1 MDVEALAVAKIQG
14 MVGRC
19 PHLKPFIASNDKTPF
34 TDGHIDVYNGAGQ
47 KKTDW
52 IGRVTVQVKG
62 RTRSGKQPLD
72 PTFSISRTDLLAF
85 QRDSGVLYIYVAVS
99 KEGRCAPYYALLS
112 PFTIEHYLGQIPV
125 DQKTIS
131 VSFKKLGND
140 PREIERIVGVA
151 LKTKNQ
157 SLSLGFEPALFEQMK
172 SLTLYSAADLNLDE
186 PIVLTPGEVDYALEM
201 TTEGG
206 MSVQLGGVL
215 HIIPQQYTEQTLDVR
230 IGAGGVTFEQATVRR
245 IDALTVEVRLGECLT
260 LVMRDTD
267 QKRMWNVSF
276 VAQSNFAA
284 RLKAAEFLIGLVES
298 GAIEINGEVTPLG
311 QRALDMRRE
320 IGQFRGHL
328 ASLSQLR
335 ELFERLGV
343 DGSLVDL
350 DELESEQIINLQALH
365 RSFVGGEEIHNDNGE
380 VTRSVLNVGRWA
392 LMILTVPGSK
402 PNTWRYVD
410 PFDPEAPHMFR
421 WSADGDDENS
431 GFPVT
436 AYDTIEEEY
445 LPILLNLHLDSILDA
460 YEAIADQEPTM
471 GLANQRVLALI
482 LAADASE
489 LRRNEFLRAADLV
502 NEWVIR
508 HVGEK
513 TAHLINKWQILW
525 RRNELTPADRKSI
538 RALKSQMSRRLD
550 PMSEEAELACALL
563 LGDDDEADYLI
574 GQMAA
579 TKLGAVQ
586 SWPIWKLKR
595 GEDA

>member
-1 MDVEALAVAKIQG
+1 M
-14 MVGRC
+14 
-19 PHLKPFIASNDKTPF
+19 
-34 TDGHIDVYNGAGQ
+34 
-47 KKTDW
+47 
-52 IGRVTVQVKG
+52 
-62 RTRSGKQPLD
+62 
-72 PTFSISRTDLLAF
+72 LAF
-85 QRDSGVLYIYVAVS
+85 QNDSGVLYIYVAVS
-99 KEGRCAPYYALLS
+99 KQGRCAPYYALLS
-112 PFTIEHYLGQIPV
+112 PFTIEHYLGQVPA

-131 VSFKKLGND
+131 VLFKKLNND

-157 SLSLGFEPALFEQMK
+157 SLSLGFEPSLFDKMK
-172 SLTLYSAADLNLDE
+172 SLTLYSAADLNFDE

-206 MSVQLGGVL
+206 MAVQLGGVL

-230 IGAGGVTFEQATVRR
+230 IGAGGVTFERATVRR

-260 LVMRDTD
+260 LVMTDAD
-267 QKRMWNVSF
+267 QKRLWNVSF
-276 VAQSNFAA
+276 VAHSNFAA

-311 QRALDMRRE
+311 RGATDRRRE
-320 IGQFRGHL
+320 IDEFRGHL
-328 ASLSQLR
+328 ASLSQLS

-350 DELESEQIINLQALH
+350 DELQNEQIINLQALH
-365 RSFVGGEEIHNDNGE
+365 RSFVGGEEIRSDDGE
-380 VTRSVLNVGRWA
+380 VSRSVLTVGRWA

-402 PNTWRYVD
+402 PNMWRYVD

-421 WSADGDDENS
+421 WSADSGDES
-431 GFPVT
+431 SAFPVT
-436 AYDTIEEEY
+436 AYDTVEAEY

-460 YEAIADQEPTM
+460 YEAIADLEPTM

-489 LRRNEFLRAADLV
+489 PRRDEFLRAADLV
-502 NEWVIR
+502 NEWVIF

-513 TAHLINKWQILW
+513 PAHLINRWQILL
-525 RRNELTPADRKSI
+525 RRHELTPTDRNSI
-538 RALKSQMSRRLD
+538 RALKSQMSRRVD
-550 PMSEEAELACALL
+550 PMAEEAELSCALL
-563 LGDDDEADYLI
+563 LGENDEADYLV

-579 TKLGAVQ
+579 TKLEAVQ
-586 SWPIWKLKR
+586 TWPIWKLRR
-595 GEDA
+595 GK